1 MVRTTER
8 STTINDLTN
17 SHLVRGNG
25 VSKSILR
32 RERAPQEKR
41 EPAWSAVRR
50 RLLATDKGQEEVKR
64 GKQGILLSRH
74 IFYN

>member
-1 MVRTTER
+1 MLFKPRLVNQSEIGINRPEGGNDKTTTR

-32 RERAPQEKR
+32 RERESTARKE
-41 EPAWSAVRR
+41 
-50 RLLATDKGQEEVKR
+50 
-64 GKQGILLSRH
+64 GICLVDS
-74 IFYN
+74 